1 MFGRNDVSDRD
12 LIKAVNSRLT
22 RAGGGSHVKAMV
34 NRGVVTLTGKLQYS
48 AQRIPVVNA
57 ASRVAGVRQVVDQM
71 QIVPKIVTKASY
83 SAPPIEKASAEQTA
97 PVKSVAAIDVQNIQ
111 PPAIQAVPASN
122 LSVN

>member
-12 LIKAVNSRLT
+12 LIKTVNSRLT

-34 NRGVVTLTGKLQYS
+34 NRGVVTLSGKLQYS

-71 QIVPKIVTKASY
+71 QIESKKITPASY
-83 SAPPIEKASAEQTA
+83 KTPPVETAAVEQTP
-97 PVKSVAAIDVQNIQ
+97 PVESALAIEGQDVQPAAN
-111 PPAIQAVPASN
+111 PAIVP
-122 LSVN
+122 